1 MRIAFLG
8 TRGIPACY
16 SGFETFVE
24 QLSVR
29 LAQRGH
35 EVTVYNR
42 IPFNRHREATFRG
55 VRIVRVPTILTKG
68 TDTIVHTFLSVL
80 HALGQGYD
88 IAYFCGVGNSLLSF
102 VPKFSGAKTMVNVD
116 GADFARAK
124 WSGFARWWLHRSES
138 WASRLAD
145 VVIAD
150 NGTIQKRYREL
161 YGVESELIPYGANTM
176 TQNPGEAWLKKFQLT
191 PKNYFLY
198 VSRLTP
204 ENAADLAMAA
214 HQASGVNLPLVV
226 IGDAPYQPE
235 FIARLKSI
243 AAKSKNILMTGY
255 LFGAAY
261 QQLSFHARAFLLP
274 TAIDATRPVLLDQ
287 MGFGNCVIVR
297 DTPGNL
303 EVVGDTAL
311 TFSHTDPERSLAAVL
326 QQVTADPALAARLGE
341 RARQRIETHYGW
353 DMICDRYEALF
364 RKVVLRAG

>member
-35 EVTVYNR
+35 DVTVYNR
-42 IPFNRHREATFRG
+42 TPFNRFGEKTFKG
-55 VRIVRVPTILTKG
+55 VRIARLPTIPTKA

-80 HALGQGYD
+80 HTLGKGYD

-102 VPKFSGAKTMVNVD
+102 VPKLRGARTIVNVD

-124 WSGFARWWLHRSES
+124 WSGFGRWWLHRSES

-150 NGTIQKRYREL
+150 NGTIQRRYREL
-161 YGVESELIPYGANTM
+161 YGIDAELIPYGANTV
-176 TQNPGEAWLKKFQLT
+176 TQNPGEAWLKKFQLSS
-191 PKNYFLY
+191 KNYFLY

-214 HQASGVNLPLVV
+214 HQASGTDLPLVV
-226 IGDAPYQPE
+226 VGDAPYQHQ

-243 AAKSKNILMTGY
+243 AAESKNILMTGY
-255 LFGAAY
+255 LFGEAY

-303 EVVGDTAL
+303 EVVGDAAIP
-311 TFSHTDPERSLAAVL
+311 FSHSDPERSLAAAM
-326 QQVTADPALAARLGE
+326 QKAAADPALAARLGE
-341 RARQRIETHYGW
+341 KARQRVQTHYDW
-353 DMICDRYEALF
+353 DVLCGRYEALF
-364 RKVVLRAG
+364 RKMTRKAV